1 MRNDGFLDEHGVRRL
16 CCCCVRWRR
25 WCAVVWLAL
34 GQISPGNGAGL
45 AAAAAV
51 CAVVEGLPLG
61 IELAA
66 ARLAAMTVLELRT
79 RIEAGAAL
87 RRPGRLRR
95 PT

>member
-1 MRNDGFLDEHGVRRL
+1 M
-16 CCCCVRWRR
+16 
-25 WCAVVWLAL
+25 
-34 GQISPGNGAGL
+34 

-61 IELAA
+61 NELAA